1 MIHPSIKE
9 INEVIEKIKYIE
21 EKRKKLSDFLKNING
36 LKWKVDTVDLNNL
49 EIGGEDGGLI
59 KKSTHLI
66 DFVFLR
72 CVSVIFRYL
81 NNKLDEVIYYPS
93 TNPTPEV
100 DYSKD
105 PLSDI
110 EFRIFWSLR
119 RMKKEIKLSIETIE
133 KYSPD
138 LFLIDGSLTI
148 HPGDIPKKESILYD
162 DYLELKNLLK
172 ELYISSKK
180 KNCLLAGVIEDSR
193 SSAFCEY
200 ISKEIFS
207 KIKSKKVPEL
217 QEILKKTKDTN
228 LLNYVL
234 NKGEATKII
243 DISENLK
250 CVYLKTVEYD
260 RPIRIEFLNEDD
272 AKKIV
277 NILYTISSQSK
288 TYGLPNVLIEA
299 DQRAKLSELD
309 IEYYMNL
316 IASKAG
322 MHRLLFLRRENR
334 PF

>member
-1 MIHPSIKE
+1 M
-9 INEVIEKIKYIE
+9 
-21 EKRKKLSDFLKNING
+21 
-36 LKWKVDTVDLNNL
+36 
-49 EIGGEDGGLI
+49 
-59 KKSTHLI
+59 
-66 DFVFLR
+66 
-72 CVSVIFRYL
+72 
-81 NNKLDEVIYYPS
+81 
-93 TNPTPEV
+93 
-100 DYSKD
+100 
-105 PLSDI
+105 
-110 EFRIFWSLR
+110 
-119 RMKKEIKLSIETIE
+119 
-133 KYSPD
+133 
-138 LFLIDGSLTI
+138 
-148 HPGDIPKKESILYD
+148 
-162 DYLELKNLLK
+162 
-172 ELYISSKK
+172 
-180 KNCLLAGVIEDSR
+180 
-193 SSAFCEY
+193 
-200 ISKEIFS
+200 
-207 KIKSKKVPEL
+207 
-217 QEILKKTKDTN
+217 
-228 LLNYVL
+228 NYVL

>member
-180 KNCLLAGVIEDSR
+180 KNCLLAGVIEDS
-193 SSAFCEY
+193 
-200 ISKEIFS
+200 
-207 KIKSKKVPEL
+207 
-217 QEILKKTKDTN
+217 
-228 LLNYVL
+228 
-234 NKGEATKII
+234 
-243 DISENLK
+243 
-250 CVYLKTVEYD
+250 
-260 RPIRIEFLNEDD
+260 
-272 AKKIV
+272 
-277 NILYTISSQSK
+277 LYTISSQSK